1 MTDSPQARC
10 AICGAVASESI
21 PIASVGTIC
30 PQCLMGG
37 RFLGGSSLR
46 LANAAARLS
55 EMSQTVRDILS
66 SSVEEAE
73 RFAQDNEFD
82 RARQSFLVL
91 AEQYLEANRALLA
104 AHVLTRALRLPGQ
117 SAAVYEAL
125 GRAAR
130 DMDCRRE
137 AIQHFKTA
145 GWLAL
150 KSANSR
156 VAGKVCAA
164 LSGLAPDDGWL
175 RKNREQLASLDQT
188 EEPRCRF
195 CGRTASEAGP
205 LIEGSDAA
213 VCAAC
218 VKRMMSLD
226 TRSH

>member
-1 MTDSPQARC
+1 MTVDEHPHC
-10 AICGAVASESI
+10 AICGKMASEVI
-21 PIASVGTIC
+21 QIASVGSIC

-46 LANAAARLS
+46 LAVAATRLS
-55 EMSQTVRDILS
+55 EMSRTVRDILS

-73 RFAQDNEFD
+73 NLARQNDFD
-82 RARQSFLVL
+82 RARHCFLQL
-91 AEQYLEANRALLA
+91 ADQYLDAGHPLLA

-117 SAAVYEAL
+117 SASVYEAL

-130 DMDCRRE
+130 AMDCRRE
-137 AIQHFKTA
+137 ALQHFKTA

-150 KSANSR
+150 KSRNPG
-156 VAGKVCAA
+156 VAEKVAAA
-164 LSGLAPDDGWL
+164 LLELAPNDAWHK
-175 RKNREQLASLDQT
+175 KNREQLARLGEVEDS
-188 EEPRCRF
+188 RCQF

-205 LIEGSDAA
+205 LIEGSEAA